1 MEPIPE
7 TREVLKDL
15 IKVGDDQVAKDL
27 FRMGRLARDIVP
39 ECVGLSLALF
49 RYGLTFTLAATGDQI
64 AGLDAVQYLDGGPC
78 VDAAHEGRHL
88 EVDQDEL
95 LDETQWQMYSQASA
109 AAGVSSSLTLPVLD
123 THGTVIGTINLYAST
138 LDAFHDRLDRLAQ
151 ALGASAAKAVSN
163 ADLSFSSRL
172 VAAEA
177 PRRFADQR
185 DIDIAVGMIAASQ
198 HVNTATAR
206 ERLRAA
212 ASRAGITE
220 LQAARAVR
228 GLLSG

>member
-7 TREVLKDL
+7 TSEVLEEL
-15 IKVGDDQVAKDL
+15 ANVGEDGIAKDL
-27 FRMGRLARDIVP
+27 FRMGRLARDVVP

-49 RYGLTFTLAATGDQI
+49 RYGLTFTLAATSDQI

-78 VDAAHEGRHL
+78 VDAAHEGRDL

-95 LDETQWQMYSQASA
+95 LGESQWQMYSQASA
-109 AAGVSSSLTLPVLD
+109 AAGVASSLTLPLLD

-138 LDAFHDRLDRLAQ
+138 LNAFHDRLDRLAQ
-151 ALGASAAKAVSN
+151 LLGASAAKAVSN

-172 VAAEA
+172 EAAEA
-177 PRRFADQR
+177 PGRFADQR
-185 DIDIAVGMIAASQ
+185 DIDVALGMIAESQ
-198 HVNTATAR
+198 HVNMATAR

>member
-15 IKVGDDQVAKDL
+15 IKSGEDQVAEDL

-39 ECVGLSLALF
+39 ECVGLSLALVQ
-49 RYGLTFTLAATGDQI
+49 YGLTFTLAATSEQI

-78 VDAAHEGRHL
+78 VDAAHAGRDL
-88 EVDQDEL
+88 EVEQDEL

-109 AAGVSSSLTLPVLD
+109 AAGVASSLTLPVLD
-123 THGTVIGTINLYAST
+123 SYGTVIGTINLYAST
-138 LDAFHDRLDRLAQ
+138 LDAFRDRLERLAK

-172 VAAEA
+172 EAAEA
-177 PRRFADQR
+177 PRRLADQR

-198 HVNTATAR
+198 HVHTATAG

-228 GLLSG
+228 GVLFG